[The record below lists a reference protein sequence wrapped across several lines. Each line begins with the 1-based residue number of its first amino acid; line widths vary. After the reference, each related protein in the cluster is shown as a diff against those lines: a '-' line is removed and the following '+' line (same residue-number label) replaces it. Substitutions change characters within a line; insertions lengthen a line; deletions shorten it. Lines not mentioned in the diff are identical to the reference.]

1 MFRGSKRPRTWAV
14 KKINKTM
21 KYLIEYKSFFEN
33 VTPYT
38 VNWTEPDRE
47 YFNQELDEFFRTI
60 KYSKNPGGYLHPA
73 NLNTMIQLIPKTL
86 TKFAELIVEKHKE
99 LIPNH
104 LQNIEPKSNLVEVLS
119 NIQEDKL
126 TKTDSGAFSKTL
138 MALIPICE
146 ELKKDPECRA
156 EGLKLFKMG
165 QAQDW
170 SEKKINQTGH
180 MGKISSFP
188 EYNIKDTNNPKEL
201 LKLVASNKNLNGFLY
216 NVKQF
221 LKPGI
226 IELPMPF
233 VIKFPS
239 GHADGKIYSC
249 IGGHKRSLI
258 AIQLGIPLTVWLI
271 DLTNPL

>member
-1 MFRGSKRPRTWAV
+1 
-14 KKINKTM
+14 M

-33 VTPYT
+33 VNNYN
-38 VNWTEPDRE
+38 VDWTEPDEE

-73 NLNTMIQLIPKTL
+73 NLQTMIQLIPKTL
-86 TKFAELIVEKHKE
+86 TKFAELVLVKHKE
-99 LIPNH
+99 LIPTH
-104 LQNIEPKSNLVEVLS
+104 LRKTKLNTEIDLLEVLS
-119 NIQEDKL
+119 NIKEDKL
-126 TKTDSGAFSKTL
+126 TKTNSGAFSKTL

-165 QAQDW
+165 LAQDW
-170 SEKKINQTGH
+170 SETKIKQTGH

-188 EYNIKDTNNPKEL
+188 EYNIKDTNDPAEL
-201 LKLVASNKNLNGFLY
+201 LKLVASNKKLDGFLY

-221 LKPGI
+221 LKPGVKKI
-226 IELPMPF
+226 PMPF

-239 GHADGKIYSC
+239 GHDEGKIYSC
-249 IGGHKRSLI
+249 IGGHKRSSI